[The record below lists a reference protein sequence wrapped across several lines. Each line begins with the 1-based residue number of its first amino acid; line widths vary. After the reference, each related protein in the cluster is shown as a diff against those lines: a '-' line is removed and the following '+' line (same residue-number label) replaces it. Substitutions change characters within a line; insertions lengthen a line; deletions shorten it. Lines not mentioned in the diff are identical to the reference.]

1 MDEARRKLRI
11 CLFCVVMAA
20 VIIGAIYYIND
31 VSNSSSINEGTLVVS
46 EAESRG

>member
-1 MDEARRKLRI
+1 MDEARKKLRI

-31 VSNSSSINEGTLVVS
+31 VSNNNNINEGTLVIS
-46 EAESRG
+46 GTESRG